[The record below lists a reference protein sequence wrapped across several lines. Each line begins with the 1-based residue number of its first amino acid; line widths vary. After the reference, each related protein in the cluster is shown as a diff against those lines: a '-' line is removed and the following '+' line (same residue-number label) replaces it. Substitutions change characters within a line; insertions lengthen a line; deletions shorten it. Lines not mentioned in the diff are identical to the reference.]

1 MSNVSSN
8 VILLVELASSEAL
21 IRQHSSNVYELI
33 LFPEF
38 IERVKATLRTG
49 DQSKT
54 MGSNRCLLVLKDI
67 STAEVQLAIRKL
79 RSAFD
84 TPVDALGEIILLQIN
99 IGTAYIDPQTK
110 NVNDA
115 VREAG
120 LDLAR
125 SKQASLRPSPA
136 RKTDDPAMLLQR
148 IKEALELG
156 EFHLYFQPKFHAQF
170 RSLMGAEA
178 LLRWHTKD
186 KRVLVP
192 ANFLGV
198 LKKDPLLLTLMDWV
212 LKSAIARLRRW
223 PKNLSIA
230 INMPS
235 SLIGSRELA
244 ATLSDALTIYDIE
257 PKRIILEVSEEILI
271 ENPEDAALKL
281 RGLKEIGVRI
291 CIGDFC
297 RDHFRAYKALIDFIE
312 ISKSASAQ
320 SAAAQSSLHKGLPID
335 ELKIDKRLI
344 GNIRPRDVNTELIA
358 SVIELAHNAKMRV
371 VGIGVEDEETARIL
385 ATMGCDEL
393 QGFGLD
399 TPLLIKEFERKYNI
413 ETRSQ
418 LAGGRKELRP
428 KNT

>member
-21 IRQHSSNVYELI
+21 IRQHSSNVYDLI

-38 IERVKATLRTG
+38 LDRVKATLRAG

-54 MGSNRCLLVLKDI
+54 MGSNRCLVVLKDL
-67 STAEVQLAIRKL
+67 STPEVQLAIRKL

-84 TPVDALGEIILLQIN
+84 TPVDALGEGILLQIN

-125 SKQASLRPSPA
+125 TKQAALRPSPA
-136 RKTDDPAMLLQR
+136 QKTDDPAILVQR

-170 RSLMGAEA
+170 RSLIGAEA

-186 KRVLVP
+186 KRVLAP

-198 LKKDPLLLTLMDWV
+198 LEKDPLLLTLMDWV

-244 ATLSDALTIYDIE
+244 ATLSDALAIYDIE
-257 PKRIILEVSEEILI
+257 PKRIILEVGEELLI

-281 RGLKEIGVRI
+281 YQLKEIGVRI

-297 RDHFRAYKALIDFIE
+297 KDHFRAYKAMINFIE
-312 ISKSASAQ
+312 IAKSANGK
-320 SAAAQSSLHKGLPID
+320 SSSHNGLPID

-344 GNIRPRDVNTELIA
+344 GNLRPRDVNTELIA
-358 SVIELAHNAKMRV
+358 SVIELAHKAKIRV
-371 VGIGVEDEETARIL
+371 VGIGVEDEETARTL